1 MFPSLWSIFILIFK
15 IYYRIQAEDCK
26 AQRGTDVTLICEVHS
41 LPEFSTLQWDGLGAS
56 IPNTTL
62 FLNNTAYIILHSVD
76 QHSQGTYNCTLR
88 QNEKKEI
95 KKSVT
100 LSVTKHTYLKKTS
113 SLYRGSSITSDLL
126 LICKS
131 QVLYNRI
138 MWSLKQQAVQGEVV
152 LMAAEKG
159 KKPNF
164 TGAIKPGKHS
174 SIFYDGQEFIF
185 HISPVRFNY
194 SGTYTCIGDDK
205 TVYSR
210 FKLHT
215 VRVSAEPPH
224 GAFRN
229 QSVVLTCEV
238 SEVTDQMTLAWLRM
252 EGNRAVLV
260 KQGVLTNRNSTKTL
274 TLIPRNLSDEQR
286 MWQCAVFTENKLRA
300 LAPLSIFAE
309 TPQQGGDV
317 VEGTILYTVVIVG
330 CAVVGCVVLLLGV
343 LLFYCHRK
351 SAAGAPSKE
360 EKRLREDQRH
370 SDSAYVNRDD
380 GHVVAVKPVEEE
392 EEELHYA
399 SVTVARVCHGEGR
412 NCRKKAP
419 ATSDSTIYSTIKYH

>member
-1 MFPSLWSIFILIFK
+1 MEQSCKGRWTLEDMLLAVQQPDGLGG
-15 IYYRIQAEDCK
+15 REEAVAEPADCE

-100 LSVTKHTYLKKTS
+100 LSVTKL
-113 SLYRGSSITSDLL
+113 
-126 LICKS
+126 
-131 QVLYNRI
+131 
-138 MWSLKQQAVQGEVV
+138 
-152 LMAAEKG
+152 
-159 KKPNF
+159 
-164 TGAIKPGKHS
+164 
-174 SIFYDGQEFIF
+174 
-185 HISPVRFNY
+185 
-194 SGTYTCIGDDK
+194 
-205 TVYSR
+205 
-210 FKLHT
+210 
-215 VRVSAEPPH
+215 SAEPPH

-300 LAPLSIFAE
+300 LAPLSVFAE
-309 TPQQGGDV
+309 TPQQGGGV
-317 VEGTILYTVVIVG
+317 VEGTILFVG

-360 EKRLREDQRH
+360 EKRLREDQCH

-399 SVTVARVCHGEGR
+399 SITVARVCHGEGR

-419 ATSDSTIYSTIKYH
+419 ATSDSTIYSNIKYH